1 MLNVEIPQLTHGDI
15 NMKILTRIGAA
26 AFGLA
31 LTATT
36 AFAKDCTTL
45 SVEDRFDIEG

>member
-1 MLNVEIPQLTHGDI
+1 
-15 NMKILTRIGAA
+15 MKTLTRLGAA
-26 AFGLA
+26 AFGLS

-45 SVEDRFDIEG
+45 SVEDRFDLEG

>member
-1 MLNVEIPQLTHGDI
+1 MVDAQKINTITHGDLNL
-15 NMKILTRIGAA
+15 NMNTYTRIDDA

-36 AFAKDCTTL
+36 AFAKDCATL
-45 SVEDRFDIEG
+45 TG

>member
-1 MLNVEIPQLTHGDI
+1 MLNVYISQLTHGDI
-15 NMKILTRIGAA
+15 NMNTLTRIGAT

-36 AFAKDCTTL
+36 AFAEDCTL
-45 SVEDRFDIEG
+45 